1 MVLRVI
7 RLYLVRHGRATA
19 GWDVDPD
26 PALDDVGRRQAA
38 KVADRLAPLGPLAVI
53 SSPLRRCRETAAA
66 LAARWEATVEI
77 EPAVR
82 EMPSPDGIAIADRV
96 DWLRVAAEGTWSA
109 LGERYSAYRDSV
121 AARLS
126 RCTADTV
133 VFSHF
138 VAINAAIGA
147 ATADDRVVILSLD
160 NCSVTVLDVDDGRL
174 HLVEGG
180 HEADTLIR

>member
-1 MVLRVI
+1 VT

-19 GWDVDPD
+19 GWSVDAD
-26 PALDDVGRRQAA
+26 PSLDDLGRLQAVE
-38 KVADRLAPLGPLAVI
+38 VADRLALLGPLPVV

-66 LAARWEATVEI
+66 LAARWGASVDVDQ
-77 EPAVR
+77 AVR
-82 EMPSPDGIAIADRV
+82 EMPSPDGVAIADRAE
-96 DWLRVAAEGTWSA
+96 WLRVAGQGTWSA
-109 LGERYSAYRDSV
+109 LGERYTAYRDSV
-121 AARLS
+121 AARLVG
-126 RCTADTV
+126 CTADTV

-147 ATADDRVVILSLD
+147 ATGDDRVVILSLD

-180 HEADTLIR
+180 READTLIR